1 MYNTKNEEFIA
12 WPKKLMIIGGFWD
25 LPITENS
32 VLEAIFYAYSVFMRI
47 GYLAFWILLIC
58 ELIRLT
64 AYNYDIKIIF
74 ASLSVVVNAS
84 KIAAKMLIFM
94 KHNILQMFRNVIE
107 KEQEIWQLKNEEIN
121 TLYRRQIRICKIYV
135 TSLGIATFVAV
146 FVLQLTGK
154 LNKSNTKFF

>member
-1 MYNTKNEEFIA
+1 MCNTKNEEFIA
-12 WPKKLMIIGGFWD
+12 WPKKLLIIAGFWD

-32 VLEAIFYAYSVFMRI
+32 VLKTIFCAYSVLMRI

-64 AYNYDIKIIF
+64 AFNYDIKIIF

-84 KIAAKMLIFM
+84 KIAAKVLIYM
-94 KHNILQMFRNVIE
+94 KNNILQLFRNVIE
-107 KEQEIWQLKNEEIN
+107 NEQEIWQLKNEEIN

-135 TSLGIATFVAV
+135 TSLGIATFMPVCL
-146 FVLQLTGK
+146 LQLTGK
-154 LNKSNTKFF
+154 LNKSK